1 MKKVI
6 LLSLLALTTGCT
18 LNPILSAPYEVR
30 YFKADSY
37 KDHEQFKKICSSAGI
52 ITSGASNFFGDLKI
66 EFLTS
71 AKVWYYE
78 MPIDG
83 VVSINKDTPYYIFA
97 KSKDKTYS
105 YLSITEPASKYADI
119 RNPVEIR
126 TKDLSTCT
134 FTEKAYKALKQKEKD
149 KANKAAKIAAQKEAA
164 KAAAEKRAVEKEA
177 ARKNNAVLAKYG
189 KPLCNPYEAGDSD
202 EVNMLYYNVTEKKKN
217 CLFMKKFK
225 VSQTVSDG
233 FLAYTTTIIGWSETT
248 QGPYFIVK
256 NKNDA
261 DVVDDE
267 EITGLFE
274 YIGTYSYDSV
284 MGPKKVLKF
293 KHVR

>member
-1 MKKVI
+1 MKKII
-6 LLSLLALTTGCT
+6 LSALLALTTGCT

-30 YFKADSY
+30 YFKIDSENR
-37 KDHEQFKKICSSAGI
+37 EQFEKICPSAGI
-52 ITSGASNFFGDLKI
+52 ITSGVSDFFGNLKI
-66 EFLTS
+66 DLLYSRTF
-71 AKVWYYE
+71 AYA
-78 MPIDG
+78 D
-83 VVSINKDTPYYIFA
+83 KDTPYYIFA

-105 YLSITEPASKYADI
+105 YLSKTDPASRYADL
-119 RNPVEIR
+119 RNPIEIR

-149 KANKAAKIAAQKEAA
+149 KANKAAKIATQKEAA
-164 KAAAEKRAVEKEA
+164 QAAEKKRASEKEA
-177 ARKNNAVLAKYG
+177 ARKNNAFLAKYG
-189 KPLCNPYEAGDSD
+189 KPLCNPYGLWDTDDSWKMETYD
-202 EVNMLYYNVTEKKKN
+202 VTEKKKN
-217 CLFMKKFK
+217 CLFMKSFK

-233 FLAYTTTIIGWSETT
+233 FLAYTTVLIDSFSKNT

-256 NKNDA
+256 NKDDN

-267 EITGLFE
+267 EILGLFE

-293 KHVR
+293 KHVK

>member
-37 KDHEQFKKICSSAGI
+37 KDHEQFKTICSSAGI
-52 ITSGASNFFGDLKI
+52 ITSGVSNFGGDLKI
-66 EFLTS
+66 DFLSTQ
-71 AKVWYYE
+71 AWYYK

-105 YLSITEPASKYADI
+105 YLSKTEPASRYADI
-119 RNPVEIR
+119 YNPVEIR
-126 TKDLSTCT
+126 TEDLSTCT
-134 FTEKAYKALKQKEKD
+134 FTEKAYKVLKQKEKD
-149 KANKAAKIAAQKEAA
+149 KANKAAKIAEQKEAA
-164 KAAAEKRAVEKEA
+164 KAAAEKRAAEKEA
-177 ARKNNAVLAKYG
+177 ARKNNKILTKYG
-189 KPLCNPYEAGDSD
+189 KPLCEPYEAGDSD
-202 EVNMLYYNVTEKKKN
+202 EAKMLFYDVTEKKKN
-217 CLFMKKFK
+217 CLFIKNFK
-225 VSQTVSDG
+225 ISQTVSEG
-233 FLAYTTTIIGWSETT
+233 FLAYTTNGFRGQE
-248 QGPYFIVK
+248 GPYFIVK
-256 NKNDA
+256 NKDDNDI
-261 DVVDDE
+261 VDDE
-267 EITGLFE
+267 EILGLFE

>member
-1 MKKVI
+1 MKKII
-6 LLSLLALTTGCT
+6 LPALLALTTGCT

-52 ITSGASNFFGDLKI
+52 VTSGAYNFYGDLEI
-66 EFLTS
+66 DFLSTK
-71 AKVWYYE
+71 AWYYK

-105 YLSITEPASKYADI
+105 YLSKTEPASRYADI

-164 KAAAEKRAVEKEA
+164 KAAAEKRAAEKEA
-177 ARKNNAVLAKYG
+177 ARKNNKILTKYG
-189 KPLCNPYEAGDSD
+189 KPLCNPYEAGDRD
-202 EVNMLYYNVTEKKKN
+202 EAALFYDVTEKKKN
-217 CLFMKKFK
+217 CLFVKNFR

-233 FLAYTTTIIGWSETT
+233 FLAYINNGWRDQE
-248 QGPYFIVK
+248 GPYFIVK
-256 NKNDA
+256 NKDDD

-267 EITGLFE
+267 EILGLFE

>member
-164 KAAAEKRAVEKEA
+164 KAAAKKRAAEKES
-177 ARKNNAVLAKYG
+177 ARKNNKILTKYG
-189 KPLCNPYEAGDSD
+189 KPLCEPYEAGDSD
-202 EVNMLYYNVTEKKKN
+202 EAKMLFYDVTEKKKN
-217 CLFMKKFK
+217 CLFIKNFK
-225 VSQTVSDG
+225 ISQTVSEG
-233 FLAYTTTIIGWSETT
+233 FLAYTTNGWRGQE
-248 QGPYFIVK
+248 GPYFIVK
-256 NKNDA
+256 NKDDN

>member
-37 KDHEQFKKICSSAGI
+37 KDHEQFKTICSSAGI
-52 ITSGASNFFGDLKI
+52 ITSGVSNFGGDLKI
-66 EFLTS
+66 DFLSTQ
-71 AKVWYYE
+71 AWYYK

-105 YLSITEPASKYADI
+105 YLSKTEPASRYADI
-119 RNPVEIR
+119 YNPVEIR
-126 TKDLSTCT
+126 TEDLSTCT
-134 FTEKAYKALKQKEKD
+134 FTEKAYKVLKQKEKD
-149 KANKAAKIAAQKEAA
+149 KANKAAKIAEQ
-164 KAAAEKRAVEKEA
+164 KEA
-177 ARKNNAVLAKYG
+177 ARKNNKILTKYG
-189 KPLCNPYEAGDSD
+189 KPLCEPYEAGDSD
-202 EVNMLYYNVTEKKKN
+202 EAKMLFYDVTEKKKN
-217 CLFMKKFK
+217 CLFIKNFK
-225 VSQTVSDG
+225 ISQTVSEG
-233 FLAYTTTIIGWSETT
+233 FLAYTTNGFRGQE
-248 QGPYFIVK
+248 GPYFIVK
-256 NKNDA
+256 NKDDNDI
-261 DVVDDE
+261 VDDE
-267 EITGLFE
+267 EILGLFE